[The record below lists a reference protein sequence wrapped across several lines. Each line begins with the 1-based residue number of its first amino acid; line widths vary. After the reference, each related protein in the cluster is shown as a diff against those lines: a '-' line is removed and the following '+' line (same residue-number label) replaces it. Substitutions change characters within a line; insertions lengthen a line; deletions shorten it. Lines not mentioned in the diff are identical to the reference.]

1 VEYNDVERLHNYG
14 FSDSDYSRFHGDNHI
29 LRHNTFHGT
38 TANEIGSAH
47 VDCFQTFDGGDWAT
61 HTQNILIEH
70 NVCFGFHQGIMS
82 EAVWN
87 QNTDSII
94 VRNNVFAN
102 FEKSFIDNS
111 HGIIVHDIPYYTIE
125 NNTFVNI
132 GVRGVLIKRA
142 ERGLAKYE
150 IVKNNIFY
158 NAGGPGYS
166 FWDGNDTS
174 EGGYNL
180 LFQTGDPD
188 PFWPD
193 DIIDMDPDFYSMDD
207 RDFRIRPGSPA
218 CDGGEGGGYIGAFP
232 CE

>member
-1 VEYNDVERLHNYG
+1 
-14 FSDSDYSRFHGDNHI
+14 
-29 LRHNTFHGT
+29 
-38 TANEIGSAH
+38 
-47 VDCFQTFDGGDWAT
+47 
-61 HTQNILIEH
+61 
-70 NVCFGFHQGIMS
+70 MS

-132 GVRGVLIKRA
+132 GVRGVLVKRA
-142 ERGLAKYE
+142 DHGLAKYE

-166 FWDGNDTS
+166 FWDGNATS

-180 LFQTGDPD
+180 LFQTYAPD

-193 DIIDMDPDFYSMDD
+193 DILDTDPDFYSIDD

-218 CDGGEGGGYIGAFP
+218 CDGGENGGYIGAFP